1 MPEPRPPRS
10 NSQSVAASS
19 AWSMEKN
26 SKTPAAPKLRDSCHN
41 CAASKQRCSK
51 EKPACVRCL
60 KRGKTC
66 EYQQSKRA
74 GRARADTRGGRPQD
88 SNSRQG
94 KDANFI
100 AVSFVSNHPSPAV
113 PAPTSTE
120 TPVGGTAPLDVAS
133 PASRTGD
140 MIYAAGWVPTPT
152 SPDAVPT
159 SISSDTTGAE
169 MNHLCFP
176 SHDMQDMFGRSSE
189 TASVGGEAITDS
201 TGDDDPWSIASIGD
215 FTGAGR
221 LDPDLYSSI
230 FMAPFS
236 DVGSPVVDMNDVAKT
251 SISHQPFSLSL
262 FPPQPQHQLQ
272 PQQTPPPAP
281 PPPPSR
287 TASSGTGSSANLTRA
302 GSLSS
307 MSLLPGTDGGSGTS
321 SSTSSSSVDPTRTGS
336 SSLVSVFPGTDCTN
350 RSVSSQQRSCSCLT
364 RAIALL
370 QQQLARSSTNCAGV
384 CSSSSSSSSSINAAA
399 SATTQSISS
408 GSASPSSLHPQP
420 QPELRPAP
428 PTAPT
433 VSTVLVQ
440 NERTIEAVSGI
451 LQCRACGHDRYLLTT
466 LALVI
471 FKLLGWYAAA
481 ARNAQQR
488 EAEAGTGIGAGEGEG
503 DHHHHYQMECVLAL
517 GDSGFGFGEGL
528 AMDGAGIQ
536 RLEFEEEEDPG
547 RMVPQLVLS
556 KLYRVKRLVND
567 LSERLRTSPG
577 RGSSVG
583 SGSSSSSSSS
593 STVHSL
599 ASAGGRS
606 VSPGGFGMAT
616 SSTLDDGLV
625 NASLSTALLNQ
636 IELDLRRRLRA
647 LSTEVIDMLRRG

>member
-1 MPEPRPPRS
+1 MPEPRSPRS
-10 NSQSVAASS
+10 RSQPVASSS

-26 SKTPAAPKLRDSCHN
+26 SRTPAAPKLRDSCHN
-41 CAASKQRCSK
+41 CAASKQRCTK
-51 EKPACVRCL
+51 EKPSCVRCL

-74 GRARADTRGGRPQD
+74 GRARAETRGGRPQD
-88 SNSRQG
+88 SGSRQG
-94 KDANFI
+94 KEANFI
-100 AVSFVSNHPSPAV
+100 AVSFVSNHASPAV
-113 PAPTSTE
+113 PAPISTE
-120 TPVGGTAPLDVAS
+120 TSVAGTAPLDVAS

-140 MIYAAGWVPTPT
+140 IIHAPGWVPTP

-159 SISSDTTGAE
+159 SISSDATGAE
-169 MNHLCFP
+169 MNPLCFP
-176 SHDMQDMFGRSSE
+176 SHDMQDMFSRSSE
-189 TASVGGEAITDS
+189 TASVGGDAITDS
-201 TGDDDPWSIASIGD
+201 TGDDDPWSIGSIGD

-230 FMAPFS
+230 FLAPFS
-236 DVGSPVVDMNDVAKT
+236 EVGSPVVDMDDVSKT

-287 TASSGTGSSANLTRA
+287 TASSATGSSANLTRA

-307 MSLLPGTDGGSGTS
+307 MSLLPGTDGGSATIS
-321 SSTSSSSVDPTRTGS
+321 NSVDPTRAGS
-336 SSLVSVFPGTDCTN
+336 SSSVSMIPGADCTN
-350 RSVSSQQRSCSCLT
+350 GSVSSQQGSCSCLT
-364 RAIALL
+364 HATALL
-370 QQQLARSSTNCAGV
+370 QEQLARSNTNCAGSC
-384 CSSSSSSSSSINAAA
+384 CSSSSSNSSSSSIN
-399 SATTQSISS
+399 TTQPISS
-408 GSASPSSLHPQP
+408 GSANPSSLYPQP
-420 QPELRPAP
+420 QSELRPAQPAP

-440 NERTIEAVSGI
+440 NERTVEAVSGI
-451 LQCRACGHDRYLLTT
+451 LQCRACGHDRYLLAT

-488 EAEAGTGIGAGEGEG
+488 ETEVGTGIGLGEGEG
-503 DHHHHYQMECVLAL
+503 NHHHHHQIECVLPS

-567 LSERLRTSPG
+567 LSERLRTPPG
-577 RGSSVG
+577 RGAPVW
-583 SGSSSSSSSS
+583 SGVSSSSSS
-593 STVHSL
+593 STVHSF

-616 SSTLDDGLV
+616 PSTLDDGFV